1 MANYG
6 NRIIKVN
13 KQSLI
18 NRIKENKE
26 NHIKEYK
33 KAVIAYKK
41 EALKQL
47 AELTKKV
54 KDGQLKISLNLVSPI
69 DNTKHYDNVIQMFDW
84 DVNDEVDLT
93 QNEFNEYI
101 QDQTEF
107 ARQAKFSN
115 SSYLG

>member
-13 KQSLI
+13 KESLI
-18 NRIKENKE
+18 KRIKENKE

-84 DVNDEVDLT
+84 DVNAEVDLT

-101 QDQTEF
+101 FDQTEF